1 MKDIAS
7 LNALLAKYKE
17 PALSRSIW
25 QLINTATP
33 FFAIEFTMH
42 ALYHYHHPWIALV
55 LAFPAAGFL
64 MRMFII
70 QHDCGHGS
78 FFKSQKANDILGA
91 LIGVISL
98 TPYSYWRQTHAIH
111 HSTSGNLTHRGWG
124 DIDTKT
130 VREYAAMSKWGR
142 FKYRLYRSVP
152 VMFIIGPS
160 YHFLINHRIPVII
173 PADWKNE
180 RLSILLN
187 DLVLAVILA
196 VAAYTVGLWPF
207 LQVQLPV
214 SMVTATAGV
223 WLFYVQ
229 HQFEGTYWRPDG
241 NWDLAQASLVGS
253 SYFELPKPLQ
263 WITGN
268 IGFHH
273 IHHLNSRIPN
283 YNLEAAMTENPE
295 LQKVTKL
302 TMWNSFKCVTLALWD
317 EEKQKL
323 VGFSEAAALLRRSRV
338 RVPA

>member
-17 PALSRSIW
+17 PALSRSVW

-42 ALYHYHHPWIALV
+42 ALYHYHHPWIALA

-64 MRMFII
+64 MRLFII

-91 LIGVISL
+91 LIGVVSL

-111 HSTSGNLTHRGWG
+111 HSTSGNLDHRGWG

-130 VREYAAMSKWGR
+130 LKEYAAMSRWGR
-142 FKYRLYRSVP
+142 LKYRVYRSIP

-160 YHFLINHRIPVII
+160 YHFLINHRLPVII
-173 PADWKNE
+173 PANWKQE

-229 HQFEGTYWRPDG
+229 HQFEGTYWRFDP
-241 NWDLAQASLVGS
+241 NWDLAKASLQGS
-253 SYFELPKPLQ
+253 SYFELPRPLQ

-283 YNLEAAMTENPE
+283 YNLEQAMVENPE
-295 LQKVTKL
+295 FQQVTKL

-317 EEKQKL
+317 EERQKL
-323 VGFSEAAALLRRSRV
+323 VGFSEAAAMLRRSRM

>member
-17 PALSRSIW
+17 PALMRSLW
-25 QLINTATP
+25 QLVNTAIP
-33 FFAIEFTMH
+33 FLAIEFTMH
-42 ALYHYHHPWIALV
+42 SLYHYRHPWLALV

-64 MRMFII
+64 MRLFII

-78 FFKSQKANDILGA
+78 FFKSQKANDLLGA
-91 LIGVISL
+91 VIGVASL

-111 HSTSGNLTHRGWG
+111 HSTSGNLTHRGYG

-130 VREYAAMSKWGR
+130 LREYAAMSRWGR
-142 FKYRLYRSVP
+142 FKYRVYRSVP
-152 VMFIIGPS
+152 VMFIVGPS

-173 PADWKNE
+173 PPEWKHE

-214 SMVTATAGV
+214 SMVTASAGV
-223 WLFYVQ
+223 WLFYIQ
-229 HQFEGTYWRPDG
+229 HQFEGTYWRPDQ
-241 NWDLAQASLVGS
+241 NWDLAKASLEGS
-253 SYFELPKPLQ
+253 SYFELPAPLQ

-283 YNLEAAMTENPE
+283 YNLPKAMKENPE
-295 LQKVTKL
+295 LQEVTKL
-302 TMWNSFKCVTLALWD
+302 TMWDSFKCVTLALWD
-317 EEKQKL
+317 EEHQRL
-323 VGFSEAAALLRRSRV
+323 VGFSAAVEILRRQAV
-338 RVPA
+338 RKTA